1 MVWFPLLLIPVGTI
15 LFLFLNS
22 RSNRRQRRLAVGYRG
37 RYVQMVA
44 SLDHLV
50 RRVRHLVD
58 QGGAPGDTTHLDH
71 LEGTVLMMETLLEV
85 FRGIRPLGG
94 EMNHLYQA
102 GLMIRELEKRV
113 KETEGLLPPRPSSR
127 RAPGPGPVPGCWF
140 CARPWIAGLF
150 SRIRVGRAGQ
160 DQRPVYS
167 CHYCRDELRYTGRIR
182 TLYLPREG
190 DLVHWSEAG
199 FYRPDRDFWRIEEL
213 NPVYKRP
220 EMELVREEIDS

>member
-1 MVWFPLLLIPVGTI
+1 MVWILFFAIPGVILLLLVM
-15 LFLFLNS
+15 NS
-22 RSNRRQRRLAVGYRG
+22 RSNRRQRQQAVGYRG

-44 SLDHLV
+44 SLDQLV

-58 QGGAPGDTTHLDH
+58 QGGQKGDDTHLDH
-71 LEGTVLMMETLLEV
+71 LEGTVLMMETLLQV

-94 EMNHLYQA
+94 DMNHLYQA

-113 KETEGLLPPRPSSR
+113 KETEGLLPARLSAR
-127 RAPGPGPVPGCWF
+127 RAAAGGPVPGCWF
-140 CARPWIAGLF
+140 CSRPWIAGLF
-150 SRIRVGRAGQ
+150 SQIRVGRAGE

-167 CHYCRDELRYTGRIR
+167 CHFCRDELRYTGRIR

-190 DLVHWSEAG
+190 RLVHWTEAG